1 MAKKSILNLA
11 SLKDQ
16 VYEYLRHQMKKG
28 DLKPGSVIDMNATS
42 EKLGVSKTPLRDAL
56 IRLEMEGFVSI
67 LPRRGVVV
75 NILTV
80 QDIKEFYQ
88 ILGALESTA
97 IIKAGPKMDEK
108 VVEKMKR
115 LNDVM
120 INAIA
125 KDNFDSY
132 YERNVKFH
140 DIYMDLA
147 GNATLKELAH
157 ILKKRLYDFP
167 RREGYVKQWEE
178 SSIEEHK
185 TFLDLLEK
193 QEYEK
198 AADFIRDIHWSFA
211 VQEKFIRE
219 YYSDNPEYEKKFN
232 RPE

>member
-16 VYEYLRHQMKKG
+16 VYEYLRQQMKIG
-28 DLKPGSVIDMNATS
+28 NLKPGSIIDMNATS

-75 NILTV
+75 NVLTV

-97 IIKAGPKMDEK
+97 IIKAASKMGEK
-108 VVEKMKR
+108 VIDKMKR
-115 LNDVM
+115 LNEVM
-120 INAIA
+120 DEAIA

-140 DIYMDLA
+140 DIYLDLA
-147 GNATLKELAH
+147 GNKTLKNLAH
-157 ILKKRLYDFP
+157 VLKKRLYDFP
-167 RREGYVKQWEE
+167 RREGYVKQWEKT
-178 SSIEEHK
+178 SIEEHWQ
-185 TFLDLLEK
+185 FLDLLEK
-193 QEYEK
+193 QEFKK
-198 AADFIRDIHWSFA
+198 AAEFIRNIHWSFA

-219 YYSDNPEYEKKFN
+219 YYSNNPEYEKRFLTS
-232 RPE
+232 

>member
-16 VYEYLRHQMKKG
+16 VYEYLRHQMKIG
-28 DLKPGSVIDMNATS
+28 ELKPGSVIDMNATS

-75 NILTV
+75 NVLTV

-97 IIKAGPKMDEK
+97 IIKAASKIDEK
-108 VVEKMKR
+108 IIEKMKK
-115 LNDVM
+115 LNEVM
-120 INAIA
+120 SKAIA
-125 KDNFDSY
+125 RDNFDSY
-132 YERNVKFH
+132 YDRNVKFH

-147 GNATLKELAH
+147 GNKTLKDLAH
-157 ILKKRLYDFP
+157 VLKKRLYDFP
-167 RREGYVKQWEE
+167 RREGYIKQWEE
-178 SSIEEHK
+178 SSIEEHED
-185 TFLDLLEK
+185 FIRLLEK
-193 QEYEK
+193 KEFEK
-198 AADFIRDIHWSFA
+198 AAEFIRDIHWSFG

-219 YYSDNPEYEKKFN
+219 YYSDNPEYEKKF
-232 RPE
+232 